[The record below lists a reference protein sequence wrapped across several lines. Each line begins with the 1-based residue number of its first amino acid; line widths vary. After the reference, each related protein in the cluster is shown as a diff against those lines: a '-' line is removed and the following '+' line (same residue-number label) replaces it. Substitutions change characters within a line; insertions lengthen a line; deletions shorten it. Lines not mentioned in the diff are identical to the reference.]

1 MAAPHFDRSDSP
13 VHRRA
18 SHATATFE
26 PISHD
31 IAGSV
36 GREMEKSDP
45 IFTSDPM
52 GENRGVLN
60 TVGHAFSALQAKQQP
75 VLSVGG

>member
-1 MAAPHFDRSDSP
+1 
-13 VHRRA
+13 
-18 SHATATFE
+18 
-26 PISHD
+26 
-31 IAGSV
+31 
-36 GREMEKSDP
+36 MEKSDP